1 MCMKLTITTL
11 SLCQEVVTN
20 GTEDG
25 SSRYA
30 SQYWSVQLS
39 KQNKTKENKK
49 RHASRQLCHI
59 VHIVILP
66 NLVTRISRKFQFT
79 ELSFL

>member
-1 MCMKLTITTL
+1 MKITIATL
-11 SLCQEVVTN
+11 SIRQEVVKN

-39 KQNKTKENKK
+39 NKTKPKK
-49 RHASRQLCHI
+49 AR
-59 VHIVILP
+59 
-66 NLVTRISRKFQFT
+66 N
-79 ELSFL
+79 